1 MWRRV
6 ALCWLLG
13 AVLGAPVA
21 RAAEEPPELAAVRV
35 EAPPVIDGALDD
47 PCWQQSSHAEGF
59 SRMAKPGPG
68 LEPTEAWICYDS
80 RNVYVAFYCHD
91 SHPQQIHALQRKR
104 NGDISVDDSV
114 LLSLDVGHDRRTTYS
129 FQLTPRGTQREE
141 IPGGSAEKYE
151 WRGDWTGAA
160 RITSDGWTAEMAIPF
175 AILRYPPGQT
185 VFGVHFARY
194 LARMSDWSSWPD
206 LGQGGQTL
214 DLTREADWAGLATPA
229 IRPPAILMPY
239 VVGNLGNSSEE
250 KAVAG
255 GLDAKYVAPI
265 GLVSVLS
272 YKPDFRNIED
282 VVENID
288 FTYTQRQFPEYRPF
302 FMEGGGQQSEWGEP
316 AGSFYP
322 PTMIFY
328 SRSIPFVD
336 LGAKIFGKLGR
347 HSIGLLDAVEP
358 GGVGDLVTGYG
369 YDLGD
374 RGKVRLGLVDHRDPE
389 GLDNTAMHLGTEWM
403 WPEPDGSA
411 QFTANVFQGDTR
423 GPGGDG
429 RAFDLNAWRDRPN
442 GLGWWG
448 WYQDVGR
455 DFQTVTEQTE
465 WGPIQRQVGVGYVPE
480 TGIRGGGFSLY
491 GSRVQ
496 DTGSVEHKGWEA
508 DTSAFDDPAGPRWA
522 LAGGYSVQWRNDT
535 SWQWNLGTGERAG
548 FAERGLDFTR
558 DWHNK
563 DLYTRGSF
571 GGTLGTR
578 LGGPYRFLHLS
589 QGYRPTQ
596 SFSWQVR
603 LEQVDLNAERSS
615 DNLRGAQA
623 LLTATYDLSDE
634 KSVTARAVY
643 RRGNSNFW
651 LPQVYYDPAKM
662 PSEFSGGS
670 PDAQVG
676 KLNLYAAY
684 RQRVAHGRDIFVILG
699 DPNAASTQASIAIK
713 LVWTHVL

>member
-1 MWRRV
+1 M
-6 ALCWLLG
+6 A
-13 AVLGAPVA
+13 AAFMSPVA
-21 RAAEEPPELAAVRV
+21 RAEGKTPARLTAVAV
-35 EAPPVIDGALDD
+35 EKAPLIDGALDD
-47 PCWQQSSHAEGF
+47 SCWQQASHVEGF
-59 SRMAKPGPG
+59 SRMAKAGQ
-68 LEPTEAWICYDS
+68 EFERTEAWICYDS

-91 SHPQQIHALQRKR
+91 SHPQQVHALQRKR
-104 NGDISVDDSV
+104 NGDITMDDSV
-114 LLSLDVGHDRRTTYS
+114 RLSLDVARDHRTTYS
-129 FQLTPRGTQREE
+129 FQLTPRGTQFEE

-160 RITSDGWTAEMAIPF
+160 RIVADGWTAEMAIPF
-175 AILRYPPGQT
+175 SILRYPAGQK

-214 DLTREADWAGLATPA
+214 DLTREADWVGIAAPA
-229 IRPPAILMPY
+229 IKPPVILMPY
-239 VVGNLGNSSEE
+239 VVGNVGRRGEDRTVS
-250 KAVAG
+250 G
-255 GLDAKYVAPI
+255 GLDSKYVMPN
-265 GLVSVLS
+265 GLVSMLS

-328 SRSIPFVD
+328 SRNIPLVD
-336 LGAKIFGKLGR
+336 LGAKAFGKFGR
-347 HSIGLLDAVEP
+347 QSIGLLDAGEP
-358 GGVGDLVTGYG
+358 GGAGDLVAAYG
-369 YDLGD
+369 YDVGD
-374 RGKVRLGLVDHRDPE
+374 RGKLRLGLVDHHDPE
-389 GLDNTAMHLGTEWM
+389 GLDNTALHAGTEWA
-403 WPEPDGSA
+403 WPKADGSE
-411 QFTANVFQGDTR
+411 QFSANIFQGDTK

-448 WYQDVGR
+448 WYQDIGR
-455 DFQTVTEQTE
+455 NFQTVTEQTE
-465 WGPIQRQVGVGYVPE
+465 WGPVQRQVGVGYVPE

-491 GSRVQ
+491 GSRIQ
-496 DTGSVEHKGWEA
+496 DTGSIEHKGWEA
-508 DTSAFDDPAGPRWA
+508 DTSTFEDPAGPRWA
-522 LAGGYSVQWRNDT
+522 VAGGYNVQWRNGT
-535 SWQWNLGTGERAG
+535 SWQWNLGSGERAG
-548 FAERGLDFTR
+548 FAERGFDFDR

-563 DLYTRGSF
+563 DFYTHGSF
-571 GGTLGTR
+571 GGTLGSR
-578 LGGPYRFLHLS
+578 LGGPYRFLRLS
-589 QGYRPTQ
+589 QGYRPTK

-603 LEQVDLNAERSS
+603 LEQVHLEAERPD
-615 DNLRGAQA
+615 DNLRGVQA
-623 LLTATYDLSDE
+623 LLTATYDLSDQ
-634 KSVTARAVY
+634 KSITARAVY

-651 LPQVYYDPAKM
+651 LPQVYYDPTKM
-662 PSEFSGGS
+662 PGELNGAS

-699 DPNAASTQASIAIK
+699 DPNAASTQASIAVK
-713 LVWTHVL
+713 LVWTHFL